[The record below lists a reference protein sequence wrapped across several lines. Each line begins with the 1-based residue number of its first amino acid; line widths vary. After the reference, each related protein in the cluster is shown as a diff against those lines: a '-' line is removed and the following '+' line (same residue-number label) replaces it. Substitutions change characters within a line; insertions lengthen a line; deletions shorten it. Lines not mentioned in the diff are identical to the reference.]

1 MNSKNKLTDNLKRL
15 RKDYSLTQDEV
26 ADIISKDRSSVAKY
40 ESGKALPPIDILKQ
54 LAKLY
59 RVSVDELCGISSSQQ
74 TITLHSE
81 PDAVPKRGL
90 QYAKLSKQEQLIVL
104 KFRMMNEKEKSDLIE
119 KINEITAESD
129 TE

>member
-59 RVSVDELCGISSSQQ
+59 RVSVDELCGISSSKQ
-74 TITLHSE
+74 TVTLRSE
-81 PDAVPKRGL
+81 PDAVPKRGP

-119 KINEITAESD
+119 KINEITAKSD

>member
-59 RVSVDELCGISSSQQ
+59 RVSVDELCGISSSKQ

-104 KFRMMNEKEKSDLIE
+104 KFRMMNEKEKSNLIE

>member
-59 RVSVDELCGISSSQQ
+59 RVSVDELCGISSSKQ

-81 PDAVPKRGL
+81 PGAGPKRGL
-90 QYAKLSKQEQLIVL
+90 QYAELSKREQLIVL

>member
-1 MNSKNKLTDNLKRL
+1 MNSEHKLTDNLKRL

-59 RVSVDELCGISSSQQ
+59 RVSVDELCGISSSRR
-74 TITLHSE
+74 TVTLHSE
-81 PDAVPKRGL
+81 TDAAPKRGP

-119 KINEITAESD
+119 KINEITDKSD

>member
-40 ESGKALPPIDILKQ
+40 ES
-54 LAKLY
+54 
-59 RVSVDELCGISSSQQ
+59 
-74 TITLHSE
+74 E
-81 PDAVPKRGL
+81 PDAVPKRGP

>member
-1 MNSKNKLTDNLKRL
+1 MKVKKTTTVYLV
-15 RKDYSLTQDEV
+15 Q
-26 ADIISKDRSSVAKY
+26 AAMIA
-40 ESGKALPPIDILKQ
+40 
-54 LAKLY
+54 
-59 RVSVDELCGISSSQQ
+59 VDELCGISSSKQ

-119 KINEITAESD
+119 KINEITAEND

>member
-59 RVSVDELCGISSSQQ
+59 R
-74 TITLHSE
+74 
-81 PDAVPKRGL
+81 
-90 QYAKLSKQEQLIVL
+90 QLIY
-104 KFRMMNEKEKSDLIE
+104 KSADSEILIIQDIFLLIE
-119 KINEITAESD
+119 YLADFQGNLCFFICTV
-129 TE
+129 